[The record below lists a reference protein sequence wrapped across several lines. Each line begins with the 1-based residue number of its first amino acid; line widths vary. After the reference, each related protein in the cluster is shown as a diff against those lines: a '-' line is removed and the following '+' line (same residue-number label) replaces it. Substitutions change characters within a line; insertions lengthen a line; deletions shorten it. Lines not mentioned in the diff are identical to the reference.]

1 MAGQAGKAGSAEW
14 AGSAGSAGQ
23 AGVCEFADGEDLAR
37 RETIAQHR
45 GWIDRI
51 DKTIVA
57 LLAERV
63 RLGMALGD
71 LKRDLRLPSRSEAR
85 EAEVLMRVRQA
96 AVGPLSSQAAARIF
110 TTIIAETTAAQDVS
124 HD

>member
-1 MAGQAGKAGSAEW
+1 MGYGTAERAGGAGPAGG
-14 AGSAGSAGQ
+14 AGAVAD
-23 AGVCEFADGEDLAR
+23 CEAVDAEDLAR
-37 RETIAQHR
+37 RETLAQHR
-45 GWIDRI
+45 GGIDRI

-63 RLGMALGD
+63 RLGIALGA
-71 LKRDLRLPSRSEAR
+71 LKRDLRLPARSETR
-85 EAEVLMRVRQA
+85 EAEVLTRVRQA

-110 TTIIAETTAAQDVS
+110 STIIAETTAAQDAS